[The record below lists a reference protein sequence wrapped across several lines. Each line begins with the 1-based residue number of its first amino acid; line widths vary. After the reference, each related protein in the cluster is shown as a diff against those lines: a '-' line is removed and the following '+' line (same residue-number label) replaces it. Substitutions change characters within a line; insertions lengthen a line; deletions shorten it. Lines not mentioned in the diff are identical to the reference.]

1 MSEYLS
7 LVSLDPMELFS
18 TMLPTWLN
26 LLLLYFILKKL
37 LYQPIVNIMEQR
49 KNEVEGMYSSARDK
63 EETAKG
69 LVEEYTDKLNQ
80 SKDEASEI
88 IKNATVYAKK
98 NEEAILEEARKEA
111 ANLINKANAQIEQE
125 KKKTYENIKT
135 DISELSVAIAEKIIQ
150 KEISKDEHEAL
161 ILEFI
166 ENVGDVK

>member
-7 LVSLDPMELFS
+7 LVSLDPMELLS
-18 TMLPTWLN
+18 TMLPTWIN

-37 LYQPIVNIMEQR
+37 LYKPVVNILEQR
-49 KNEVEGMYSSARDK
+49 KNEVEGIYSSAKEK
-63 EETAKG
+63 EETAEN
-69 LVEEYTDKLNQ
+69 LVKEYTDKLSA

-98 NEEAILEEARKEA
+98 NEEAILEEARKDA
-111 ANLINKANAQIEQE
+111 ANLIAKANVQIEQE

-135 DISELSVAIAEKIIQ
+135 DISELSVAIAQKIIQ
-150 KEISKDEHEAL
+150 KEISKEEHEAL